1 MHTSQAHRLLVTGPL
16 ACACLGTESRVPLV
30 EPDKHYRAFISYSQ
44 QDAIWGKRL
53 QGWLETYQL
62 PAGIRAGESGS
73 RRLGRF
79 FRDDADMAA
88 AADIAVQ
95 VRNAIANSDGLIV
108 ICSPHSAQSKWVDAE
123 ILQFRRTG
131 RGHGVF
137 AFIIDG
143 VPNSGD
149 RQTECFPPALRAAG
163 DPQDPSALP
172 IEPLGLDVR
181 KDGRAKACARLAAG
195 LLGVDFDDLWRR
207 DQRRAKNRQR
217 RLVAGLAALSLVFAV
232 LAGFAVSFGVQAH
245 DTLMRFFA
253 TRGDEQISLRGDD
266 ILAAKYALAGLKL
279 SPGNAR

>member
-1 MHTSQAHRLLVTGPL
+1 
-16 ACACLGTESRVPLV
+16 LV
-30 EPDKHYRAFISYSQ
+30 EPDKYYRAFISYSQ
-44 QDAIWGKRL
+44 QDAVWGKRF
-53 QGWLETYQL
+53 QGWLEIYQL
-62 PAGIRAGESGS
+62 PAGIRAGATGS

-79 FRDDADMAA
+79 FRDNEDMAA
-88 AADIAVQ
+88 AADIAEQ
-95 VRNAIANSDGLIV
+95 VRTAIANSDGLIV
-108 ICSPHSAQSKWVDAE
+108 ICSPRSAQSKWVNAE

-131 RGHGVF
+131 GGHGVF

-149 RQTECFPPALRAAG
+149 RQTECFPPALRAMGA
-163 DPQDPSALP
+163 PQDPSALP

-207 DQRRAKNRQR
+207 DQRRAANRQR
-217 RLVAGLAALSLVFAV
+217 LLVAGLAALSLVFAV
-232 LAGFAVSFGVQAH
+232 LTGFAVSFGVQAR